1 MCVSFLARG
10 VQKEKDG
17 DEDGLLDSDD
27 EEDDDEEE
35 EDFITTTIAHVD
47 EAAYFHSVLQQA
59 FAVRGL
65 GTHLVEWSLCVS
77 LVRGLRVTC
86 LG

>member
-1 MCVSFLARG
+1 MVPRLCVFFGARF
-10 VQKEKDG
+10 QKEKDE
-17 DEDGLLDSDD
+17 DEDGLLGSDD

-59 FAVRGL
+59 FAVR
-65 GTHLVEWSLCVS
+65 SL
-77 LVRGLRVTC
+77 
-86 LG
+86 